1 MEKSALTLEQKLM
14 RRNKW
19 AYSVGGIGRDMIYQ
33 LVATFFIVY
42 IQYSGLGLTAAQ
54 FTVIGILLV
63 VGRIWDAIND
73 PFMGSIVEN
82 THSKWGKFR
91 PWILIGALLSGV
103 VIIAMFSIRPS
114 GWWYVAFFFIIYL
127 LWEITF
133 TMNDIPYWSLIP
145 ALSRNKKDRDVI
157 TSMVVVFAG
166 IGAFAGN
173 AIITFTTVGNAVKG
187 YQIIAIVFVLFFVLC
202 SCLTAF
208 GVKEPE
214 EDLSEIKEK
223 ATLRKIFRVIKNNDQ
238 LQWAA
243 LALVFYSIGSGLLT
257 ALGYNFLWLE
267 IGYNGLM
274 TTIFIVSFAIS
285 NIVVQSFYAK
295 LAKRFTRNQLMLFS
309 FIALA
314 FGYAMMLAIGWV
326 DFLPVNIITAC
337 IFGLFVFGGQSIFY
351 MVVIV
356 NMTNT
361 IEYNEFKTGERNE
374 AIVFS
379 LRPFVAK
386 FSSALQGL
394 IVTLVL
400 VLSGIY
406 AMSQNVGALEGELNQ
421 FEEMTK
427 TEKIKY
433 INSISLREDNPNK
446 NNVVMALS
454 VENYLALP
462 NDAAK
467 AAYVQILKDQV
478 PTFSLSALDPEELVT
493 LYEALQDPENAVF
506 SYNNNPDDN
515 IADGWNME
523 INQAADSVFSEIAD
537 TRMRVSLR
545 LSITLL
551 PTVLIL
557 AAWLLLKK
565 KYIIDEHYYEKIN
578 IEINDKKKIG
588 NNQNT

>member
-1 MEKSALTLEQKLM
+1 
-14 RRNKW
+14 
-19 AYSVGGIGRDMIYQ
+19 
-33 LVATFFIVY
+33 
-42 IQYSGLGLTAAQ
+42 
-54 FTVIGILLV
+54 
-63 VGRIWDAIND
+63 
-73 PFMGSIVEN
+73 
-82 THSKWGKFR
+82 
-91 PWILIGALLSGV
+91 
-103 VIIAMFSIRPS
+103 
-114 GWWYVAFFFIIYL
+114 
-127 LWEITF
+127 
-133 TMNDIPYWSLIP
+133 
-145 ALSRNKKDRDVI
+145 
-157 TSMVVVFAG
+157 
-166 IGAFAGN
+166 
-173 AIITFTTVGNAVKG
+173 
-187 YQIIAIVFVLFFVLC
+187 
-202 SCLTAF
+202 
-208 GVKEPE
+208 
-214 EDLSEIKEK
+214 
-223 ATLRKIFRVIKNNDQ
+223 
-238 LQWAA
+238 
-243 LALVFYSIGSGLLT
+243 
-257 ALGYNFLWLE
+257 
-267 IGYNGLM
+267 
-274 TTIFIVSFAIS
+274 
-285 NIVVQSFYAK
+285 
-295 LAKRFTRNQLMLFS
+295 MLFS